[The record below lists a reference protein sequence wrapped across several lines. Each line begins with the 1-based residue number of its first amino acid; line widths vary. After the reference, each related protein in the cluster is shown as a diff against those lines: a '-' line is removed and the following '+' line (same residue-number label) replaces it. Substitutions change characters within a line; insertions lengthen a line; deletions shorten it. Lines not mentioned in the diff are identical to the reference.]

1 MKHYRSL
8 PATVYRAE
16 QRLDVGTAAWGRAE
30 GTTRDNFAR
39 DHGVSVALVA
49 KLQCLALEALVPKP
63 PDPKPKLEPGP
74 PQSPSRPPRHAAP
87 PRRDSRSATT
97 ESAR

>member
-39 DHGVSVALVA
+39 DHGVSV
-49 KLQCLALEALVPKP
+49 
-63 PDPKPKLEPGP
+63 
-74 PQSPSRPPRHAAP
+74 
-87 PRRDSRSATT
+87 
-97 ESAR
+97 